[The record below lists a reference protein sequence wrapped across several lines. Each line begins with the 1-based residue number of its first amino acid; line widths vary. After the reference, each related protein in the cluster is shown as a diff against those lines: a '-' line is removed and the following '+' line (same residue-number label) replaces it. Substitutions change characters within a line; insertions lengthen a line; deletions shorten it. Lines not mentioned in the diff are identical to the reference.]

1 MFPALRGVSVGMD
14 GDRLEIRF
22 YVDGPPAERDRESAS
37 CVASEVAADFPR
49 LGRVEERI
57 ERVDAPAPL
66 PPDPLWAYR
75 RREG

>member
-1 MFPALRGVSVGMD
+1 VSVGMD

-22 YVDGPPAERDRESAS
+22 YVDGPAGERDRESAS
-37 CVASEVAADFPR
+37 CVASEVAGDFPR